1 MSGAVEGQSPP
12 GRRSSSASRGQG
24 DIAQDLMP
32 FTTSPPLLPPVL
44 SPPVPSPPPLTPS
57 SDPMPVLR
65 ASTLHTLSCVF
76 NVHRRTSLHP
86 LYGAFPHTSG
96 QSLFTEGR
104 LGSSS
109 RKNSDLLPARVSA
122 DAGFRAASVK
132 LMSQPSIKEALTS
145 LNYTWSEIKYAGL
158 FERNN
163 ATAGWHGHVIFSVLL
178 ERRAN
183 VSQPHLE
190 LFLSRR
196 ISERDPTVCL
206 WCVCVH
212 RQCVYIKTSLCFCSY

>member
-1 MSGAVEGQSPP
+1 MIRCLSYGP
-12 GRRSSSASRGQG
+12 RRYTLCR
-24 DIAQDLMP
+24 
-32 FTTSPPLLPPVL
+32 VY
-44 SPPVPSPPPLTPS
+44 LTCTAAR
-57 SDPMPVLR
+57 L
-65 ASTLHTLSCVF
+65 CI
-76 NVHRRTSLHP
+76 RRP

-212 RQCVYIKTSLCFCSY
+212 RQCV

>member
-1 MSGAVEGQSPP
+1 MIRCLSYGP
-12 GRRSSSASRGQG
+12 RRYTLCR
-24 DIAQDLMP
+24 
-32 FTTSPPLLPPVL
+32 VY
-44 SPPVPSPPPLTPS
+44 LTCTAAR
-57 SDPMPVLR
+57 LC
-65 ASTLHTLSCVF
+65 T
-76 NVHRRTSLHP
+76 RRP

-163 ATAGWHGHVIFSVLL
+163 ATTGWHGHVIFSALL

-212 RQCVYIKTSLCFCSY
+212 TQCVYIKTSLCFCSY